1 MTGRILVVD
10 AVPTNRIIL
19 RVKLAAAF
27 YEVDQAGS
35 GHAALKMLRTQRPDM
50 VIAAADLPDIS
61 GCDLVQRLREA
72 AGDPRLPVVL
82 LHSDDDPA
90 ERLSSL
96 AAGADDVLTRPLD
109 ELVMLARLR
118 SLLRARDAEAELQ
131 LRDDTRR
138 ALGLGEMG
146 QDFETPALVR
156 LVPTGRMPLARQV
169 RSELAQRMN
178 DRIELVAADAAL
190 RVDGQVPDVVVILEG
205 ADSHGEGLALLPQLR
220 SNKALRHSSLIY
232 VAQPHQRREAAS
244 ALDMGANDLLGSGPD
259 TEELV
264 LRLRKQ
270 IARKGISDRLR
281 ANMRD
286 GLRAA
291 VSDPLTGLYNRR
303 YALPHLGR
311 LAERAGKNGRDYALL
326 LADLDHFKSVND
338 TYGHAAGDAVLQ
350 AFARRLTDNL
360 RAADLVARFGGEEF
374 LIAIPDTTR
383 AQAKATA
390 ERLTQIMAQ
399 QPIALPDGR
408 HITVTLSIG
417 VAIGRAEEG
426 EDPRM
431 LIERADQA
439 LYAAKDRGRDTVV
452 MADTVLSLTRRAA
465 RKPRPAAPKLRRD
478 AARDPAQLS
487 LPGMTREA
495 KARRG

>member
-1 MTGRILVVD
+1 MVD

-19 RVKLAAAF
+19 RVKLAAAS

-35 GHAALKMLRTQRPDM
+35 GRAALNRVRTDRPDM

-61 GCDLVQRLREA
+61 GRDLVQRLREA

-82 LHSDDDPA
+82 VHGVDDPS
-90 ERLSSL
+90 ERLVSL

-118 SLLRARDAEAELQ
+118 SLLRARDAEAELH

-138 ALGLGEMG
+138 ALGLGEMA

-169 RSELAQRMN
+169 QTELSHRMN
-178 DRIELVAADAAL
+178 DRIELVTPDEAL
-190 RVDGQVPDVVVILEG
+190 RIGDQVPDVVVILEG
-205 ADSHGEGLALLPQLR
+205 AESHGEGLALLPQLR
-220 SNKALRHSSLIY
+220 SNKLLRHAALIY
-232 VAQPHQRREAAS
+232 VAQPYQRREAAS

-270 IARKGISDRLR
+270 IARKAISDRLR

-303 YALPHLGR
+303 YAVPHLGR
-311 LAERAGKNGRDYALL
+311 LSERAAKYGRDYALL

-350 AFARRLTDNL
+350 CFSRRLTDNL
-360 RAADLVARFGGEEF
+360 RVADLVARFGGEEF

-383 AQAKATA
+383 EQAKATA
-390 ERLTQIMAQ
+390 ERLTQIMEQ

-417 VAIGRAEEG
+417 VAIGRASEG
-426 EDPRM
+426 EDPM
-431 LIERADQA
+431 ALVERADQA
-439 LYAAKDRGRDTVV
+439 LYAAKEGGRNRVCIAGVPVV
-452 MADTVLSLTRRAA
+452 S
-465 RKPRPAAPKLRRD
+465 
-478 AARDPAQLS
+478 
-487 LPGMTREA
+487 
-495 KARRG
+495 